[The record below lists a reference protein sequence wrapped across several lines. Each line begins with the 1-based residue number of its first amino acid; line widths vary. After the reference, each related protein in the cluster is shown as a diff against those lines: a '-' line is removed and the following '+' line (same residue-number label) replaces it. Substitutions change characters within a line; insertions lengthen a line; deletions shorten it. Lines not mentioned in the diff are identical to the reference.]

1 MREEGIVG
9 EEAGTCQLHVTFP
22 VIQHM
27 FLAEGW
33 RDTEP
38 TVYIRLEP
46 EEPQEPQ
53 VDDDDDSTVQVKSLH
68 HQLAM
73 GSSATPTQLDDQVTR
88 FCRQFL
94 QYDYDVELPS
104 GEVLREADVQDHL
117 FKKLFA
123 EDTIIPLPPRRY
135 RLRIL
140 KQLVAVI
147 EGAIIDWDEHVS

>member
-1 MREEGIVG
+1 M
-9 EEAGTCQLHVTFP
+9 TFP
-22 VIQHM
+22 VIQQRL
-27 FLAEGW
+27 LAESW

-46 EEPQEPQ
+46 EEPQ
-53 VDDDDDSTVQVKSLH
+53 VDDDDDDNTGQVRSLY

-73 GSSATPTQLDDQVTR
+73 GSSATPTQLDDRVTR

-104 GEVLREADVQDHL
+104 GEILREADVQDHL

-140 KQLVAVI
+140 KKLIAVI
-147 EGAIIDWDEHVS
+147 EGAIVDWDKHVSLS